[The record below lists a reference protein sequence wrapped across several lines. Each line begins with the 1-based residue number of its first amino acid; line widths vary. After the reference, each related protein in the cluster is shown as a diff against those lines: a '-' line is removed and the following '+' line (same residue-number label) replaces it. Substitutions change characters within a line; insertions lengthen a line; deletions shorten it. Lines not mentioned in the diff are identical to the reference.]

1 MTTEKAPAT
10 SMTYDI
16 LPERM
21 PQIPEDQLSDEQRA
35 VLGEL
40 AASRGGV
47 RGSFVALVRAPKLM
61 DRIQKMGA
69 YVRFEASLDLRVNR
83 VASLLTTRHYSNQF
97 EWSGNTV
104 LALQAGLRAD
114 IIEAIGDGRR
124 PTGMAGDEEV
134 AYDFTTEALTNK
146 SVCDVT
152 YERAVHQ
159 FGEAGVLDL
168 LAIINYY
175 GGLAL
180 IMNVVRTPV
189 PGGKPLPLAPM
200 PQVVRPRI

>member
-35 VLGEL
+35 VLAEL

-97 EWSGNTV
+97 EWAGNTI
-104 LALQAGLRAD
+104 LALQAGLKQH
-114 IIEAIGDGRR
+114 IIDAIGDGRR
-124 PTGMAGDEEV
+124 PTDMAGDEEV

-152 YERAVHQ
+152 YERAVRQ

>member
-1 MTTEKAPAT
+1 
-10 SMTYDI
+10 
-16 LPERM
+16 
-21 PQIPEDQLSDEQRA
+21 
-35 VLGEL
+35 
-40 AASRGGV
+40 
-47 RGSFVALVRAPKLM
+47 
-61 DRIQKMGA
+61 
-69 YVRFEASLDLRVNR
+69 
-83 VASLLTTRHYSNQF
+83 
-97 EWSGNTV
+97 
-104 LALQAGLRAD
+104 
-114 IIEAIGDGRR
+114 
-124 PTGMAGDEEV
+124 MAGDEEV

-152 YERAVHQ
+152 YERAVRQ